1 MLPCPSLLL
10 PATLWRCFLSAR
22 WRCRAYGWCG
32 LQPLRRCQGRCV
44 GRGRAYSTHQPP
56 LACMTPVYRATHLR
70 TTTASQVLASLLP
83 GWRSVFVPCAIP
95 SPATPVVTAAFEA
108 VLPAFLCTPVPR
120 PAARDVE
127 LYGHERL
134 PSTVA
139 LAAAAAADSAA
150 GAGGGGDAA
159 AANKE
164 AAATAAASA
173 VARVVVAATVASTA
187 PLPPALM
194 AVAAATLAPPRA
206 VVTAM
211 PVPPISVPRPV
222 GLRQGSLAGLTA
234 AASPRRAECAAND
247 DPIEVAAGRGGP
259 GARRRRRQ

>member
-1 MLPCPSLLL
+1 MRPI
-10 PATLWRCFLSAR
+10 
-22 WRCRAYGWCG
+22 
-32 LQPLRRCQGRCV
+32 
-44 GRGRAYSTHQPP
+44 
-56 LACMTPVYRATHLR
+56 YRATHLR
-70 TTTASQVLASLLP
+70 ATTASQVLASLLP

-194 AVAAATLAPPRA
+194 AVAAATP
-206 VVTAM
+206 VGVT
-211 PVPPISVPRPV
+211 VPRPV
-222 GLRQGSLAGLTA
+222 GLLQGSLAGLTA